1 MGLKFDTKDV
11 EMFGVELDMA
21 AKDVLPEAAKVVAKG
36 SLNIK
41 TDGRRLAPK
50 GPHTPHYP
58 QSITYDTR
66 RTKTMAIG
74 EIGPDLERVQGPLG
88 GLFEL
93 GTQTSPPMPHMAPA
107 GDAEEPRFYS
117 AMEDLAARLLAERKR

>member
-1 MGLKFDTKDV
+1 MSLKIDLREV
-11 EMFGVELDMA
+11 EMLAIQCDVA
-21 AKDVLPEAAKVVAKG
+21 AKEALPEAVKVVAKG

-41 TDGRRLAPK
+41 TDARARAPR
-50 GPHTPHYP
+50 GVHTPHYP

-66 RTKTMAIG
+66 QTTTMAIG

-93 GTQTSPPMPHMAPA
+93 GTPTSPPQPHMGPA
-107 GDAEEPRFYS
+107 GDAEEPRFHK
-117 AMEDLAARLLAERKR
+117 AMEELAARLIEERRK